1 MSKIFPSTKSSQ
13 LSAAPVNDLRQV
25 LTKSVS
31 HVSTQA

>member
-25 LTKSVS
+25 LTEVGQPR
-31 HVSTQA
+31 VDEA